1 MTTTKPGMDSPCI
14 SDFRTY
20 TSTRLDFPG
29 QSEGYV
35 RIGPFVYKHGFP
47 WYLGPGLRRYASN
60 LGTTNARYVH
70 HGPYS

>member
-1 MTTTKPGMDSPCI
+1 MWPTSNYGLPYV
-14 SDFRTY
+14 RTHQAQ
-20 TSTRLDFPG
+20 FPG